1 MLSIFAAL
9 WLSYPDYTVTR
20 WLKGNREFKSNM
32 ASTITVEKDVLFEAD
47 LDTVHR
53 VLLDTERYPSF
64 IQSIVSAKIIY
75 KQQDESEVS
84 FKAKVALFSFEY
96 SIKTNKVSE
105 HQITFEQNKGF
116 FSLLHGEWRL
126 KEINGKVQA
135 KYIVNVTLP
144 PLVSGRIVKKAIHLY
159 FPNML
164 NDFKTEIEQR
174 FKD

>member
-1 MLSIFAAL
+1 
-9 WLSYPDYTVTR
+9 
-20 WLKGNREFKSNM
+20 M
-32 ASTITVEKDVLFEAD
+32 ASTITVEKEILFEAD
-47 LDTVHR
+47 LDTVQR

-64 IQSIVSAKIIY
+64 IESIVSAKVVY

-96 SIKTNKVSE
+96 SIKTTQVSAN
-105 HQITFEQNKGF
+105 HITFVQNKGF

-144 PLVSGRIVKKAIHLY
+144 PLVSGRLVKRAVNLY
-159 FPNML
+159 FPSML
-164 NDFKTEIEQR
+164 NDFKREIER
-174 FKD
+174 RSKD

>member
-1 MLSIFAAL
+1 
-9 WLSYPDYTVTR
+9 
-20 WLKGNREFKSNM
+20 M
-32 ASTITVEKDVLFEAD
+32 ASTITVEKEILFEAD
-47 LDTVHR
+47 LDTVQR

-64 IQSIVSAKIIY
+64 IESIVSAKVVY

-96 SIKTNKVSE
+96 SIKTTQVSAN
-105 HQITFEQNKGF
+105 HITFVQNKGF

-144 PLVSGRIVKKAIHLY
+144 PLVSGRLVKRAVNLY
-159 FPNML
+159 FPSML
-164 NDFKTEIEQR
+164 NDFKREIERR

>member
-1 MLSIFAAL
+1 
-9 WLSYPDYTVTR
+9 
-20 WLKGNREFKSNM
+20 M
-32 ASTITVEKDVLFEAD
+32 ASTITVEKNVLFEAD

-53 VLLDTERYPSF
+53 VLLDTERYPRF

-96 SIKTNKVSE
+96 SIKTTKVSAS
-105 HQITFEQNKGF
+105 QITFQQNKGF

-126 KEINGKVQA
+126 KEIGSSVEGQ
-135 KYIVNVTLP
+135 YIVHVTLP
-144 PLVSGRIVKKAIHLY
+144 SFVSGRIVKRAINLY

-164 NDFKTEIEQR
+164 NDFQTEIENR
-174 FKD
+174 FKDG